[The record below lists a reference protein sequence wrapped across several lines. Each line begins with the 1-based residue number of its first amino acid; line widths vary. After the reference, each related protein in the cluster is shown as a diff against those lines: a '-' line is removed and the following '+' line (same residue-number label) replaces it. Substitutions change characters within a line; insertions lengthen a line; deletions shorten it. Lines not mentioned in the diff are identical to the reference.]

1 VFGELARE
9 EMTAI
14 DEGLAAFLGLGDQ
27 LHGADAPPVQ

>member
-14 DEGLAAFLGLGDQ
+14 DEGLTAFLGLGGR
-27 LHGADAPPVQ
+27 LNGADAPAVQ